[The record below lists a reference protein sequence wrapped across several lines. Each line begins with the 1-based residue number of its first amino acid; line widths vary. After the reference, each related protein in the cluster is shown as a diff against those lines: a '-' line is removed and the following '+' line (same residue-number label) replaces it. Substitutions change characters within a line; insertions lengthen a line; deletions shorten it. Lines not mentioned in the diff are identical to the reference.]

1 MEDNKNQNNKISPPI
16 KSNQVNKVTPP
27 AKPNIRQNLPNGVNF
42 TNTIQTK
49 PITKFEQSSGKKN
62 TTIVKQEKIN
72 KKTTQPVSTK
82 IKIIT
87 SVIAIVVALSL
98 LTALVYFAYIRPN
111 TPMDISIDFSTNM
124 SFIGNGSSGDG
135 TPKKVMPGDDLD
147 LSYVIKSES
156 IEGEASYAVYVR
168 IAAYAICEN
177 NYYGNIFSIS
187 FVDNNWYI
195 GNDGYCYY
203 KGVLQPDN
211 TIDSVKAIHI
221 NEWVG
226 SEFAGKSVKVCIVA
240 EALQAGNGS
249 AESIW
254 PTAPQE
260 WINIVKNQ
268 I

>member
-1 MEDNKNQNNKISPPI
+1 MEDNKNQNNKISPP
-16 KSNQVNKVTPP
+16 
-27 AKPNIRQNLPNGVNF
+27 AKPNIRPNLPNGVNF

-49 PITKFEQSSGKKN
+49 PMTKLEQSSDKKN

-72 KKTTQPVSTK
+72 KKTTKPLSTK

-87 SVIAIVVALSL
+87 SVVAIVVALSL
-98 LTALVYFAYIRPN
+98 LTGLIYLAFIKPY
-111 TPMDISIDFSTNM
+111 TPMDISINFSANMDFIS
-124 SFIGNGSSGDG
+124 DG
-135 TPKKVMPGDDLD
+135 TSGEETPRKAMPGDDFD

-156 IEGEASYAVYVR
+156 IEGEESYAVYVR
-168 IAAYAICEN
+168 ITSYAICEN

-187 FVDNNWYI
+187 FVDNNWYV
-195 GNDGYCYY
+195 GNDGYYYY
-203 KGVLQPDN
+203 KGVLQPDT

-226 SEFAGKSVKVCIVA
+226 NEFASKTVSVCLVA

-260 WINIVKNQ
+260 WLNIVKN
-268 I
+268 

>member
-16 KSNQVNKVTPP
+16 KPNQDNKISPP
-27 AKPNIRQNLPNGVNF
+27 VKSNIRPNLPNGVNF

-49 PITKFEQSSGKKN
+49 PMTKFEQSSDKKN

-72 KKTTQPVSTK
+72 KKTTKPLSTK

-87 SVIAIVVALSL
+87 SVVAIVVVLSL
-98 LTALVYFAYIRPN
+98 LTGLIYLAFIKPY
-111 TPMDISIDFSTNM
+111 TPMDISINFSADMN
-124 SFIGNGSSGDG
+124 FISNGSSGDG
-135 TPKKVMPGDDLD
+135 ATKKVMPGDDLD

-156 IEGEASYAVYVR
+156 IEGEASYGVYVR
-168 IAAYAICEN
+168 ITAYAICED

-187 FVDNNWYI
+187 FVDNNWYV
-195 GNDGYCYY
+195 GNDGYYYY
-203 KGVLQPDN
+203 KGVLQPDS

-221 NEWVG
+221 NEQVG
-226 SEFAGKSVKVCIVA
+226 SEFASKTVKVCIVA

-260 WINIVKNQ
+260 WLNIVKN
-268 I
+268 